1 MQAVVLRRQPI
12 AFSHV
17 MLDPAAVTVAPSR
30 SGALLNARQQHASS
44 CNAQAADRIITR
56 HTWPCRCDCRSVSLW
71 RSAHGSSVA
80 CRQQIARAR
89 VMPRFAAVA
98 SLAGALVSCSTRHA
112 CSAACRLQIASTC
125 VTLGPATAAVAQ
137 SRSGAVLITC
147 QQLAGSCNAQAA
159 DRILTCDAWPCRYD
173 GRSVSLVHC

>member
-30 SGALLNARQQHASS
+30 SGALLNARQQHAGS

-125 VTLGPATAAVAQ
+125 VTLHVALWLTRWCLHLVHAA
-137 SRSGAVLITC
+137 S
-147 QQLAGSCNAQAA
+147 QLHAG
-159 DRILTCDAWPCRYD
+159 
-173 GRSVSLVHC
+173 GRSVHASARSCLRDAALRRCGFALWWFRLM